1 MEWDI
6 RILLDENV
14 ILLIDE
20 NGNILDDVEVEE
32 LSFVDDDT
40 IIIYPQDLD
49 NIFE

>member
-6 RILLDENV
+6 RILLDDDIV
-14 ILLIDE
+14 LLIDE
-20 NGNILDDVEVEE
+20 NGNILDDIEVEE

-40 IIIYPQDLD
+40 IIIYPQDLN